1 MKNPYDILGVPQNA
15 TKVQI
20 VKAQVKALR
29 EKKHDA
35 REIAS
40 AQKELSNPARRLAVD
55 FTFPILPEARAIN
68 KLEATVK
75 SKEMDINDFDPNKYN
90 TLDDE

>member
-35 REIAS
+35 RDIAS

-55 FTFPILPEARAIN
+55 FTFPILQEVREI
-68 KLEATVK
+68 KTLEASVK
-75 SKEMDINDFDPNKYN
+75 SKEMNINDFNPNKYN
-90 TLDDE
+90 SLEDE